1 LCFFS
6 FSNLIPS
13 QQKSVSTVLKSKQQT
28 SDELD
33 RLTTE
38 FGAFFGPIFHSNL
51 MKLRNQASMAAQA
64 AAASTT
70 HKTTLINPQQVFN
83 IFS

>member
-1 LCFFS
+1 
-6 FSNLIPS
+6 
-13 QQKSVSTVLKSKQQT
+13 
-28 SDELD
+28 
-33 RLTTE
+33 
-38 FGAFFGPIFHSNL
+38 